1 MLLNTSTDAVLMQVT
16 DCYSEPHMFVEVSE
30 LQPWVILSLNAGALK
45 TTGETDPSFVSS
57 RLPLLGKSVRL
68 LCDMEQPSQA
78 LGNPALVI
86 QSFLRPQ
93 KRVQWR
99 AMTMPFSLSLSR
111 QSWQIPM
118 EHPLHQHHHYAA
130 GLEGQDV
137 VDKKFWDIFERMSS
151 SNGQVSPPS
160 CRAQPLMSSIAVRA
174 CCYHGRRTASSVK
187 PSDRV
192 LQPPTPGTTHSRK
205 VTFRE

>member
-93 KRVQWR
+93 KRLQWR
-99 AMTMPFSLSLSR
+99 AMAMPFSLSLLTVMADS
-111 QSWQIPM
+111 
-118 EHPLHQHHHYAA
+118 YGA
-130 GLEGQDV
+130 
-137 VDKKFWDIFERMSS
+137 
-151 SNGQVSPPS
+151 SPPPIS
-160 CRAQPLMSSIAVRA
+160 SLRCRA
-174 CCYHGRRTASSVK
+174 G
-187 PSDRV
+187 
-192 LQPPTPGTTHSRK
+192 GTGCGG
-205 VTFRE
+205 